1 MHHSS
6 ELYIHIYIL
15 FIRIKKP
22 MHLLINKCT
31 VGWITPGYELSCYH
45 LDLDFIITPFKKK
58 KCLSP
63 HGTSGCRVLI
73 IKMVHSTIT
82 MIV

>member
-58 KCLSP
+58 KIPVSP
-63 HGTSGCRVLI
+63 WDFRLQGVNY
-73 IKMVHSTIT
+73 
-82 MIV
+82 